1 MCSLQVKERMYV
13 YMIGTQILIYT
24 KNVGKRSRK
33 KKSSIQIN
41 RHISLGCQFED
52 EKANSINIF

>member
-1 MCSLQVKERMYV
+1 MSEKEAE
-13 YMIGTQILIYT
+13 
-24 KNVGKRSRK
+24 

-52 EKANSINIF
+52 EKANSINIFFSLYNSFFTETQHNISCQEYI